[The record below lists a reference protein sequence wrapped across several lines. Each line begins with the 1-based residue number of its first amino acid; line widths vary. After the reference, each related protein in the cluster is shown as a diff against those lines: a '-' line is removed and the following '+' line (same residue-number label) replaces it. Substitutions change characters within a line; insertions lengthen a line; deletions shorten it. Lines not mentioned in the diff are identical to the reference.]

1 MYSSGINRQVN
12 NYIYDYIP
20 KWIRCKMKG
29 IGLDMK
35 HQIDKKILAIGLTAL
50 GVIILS
56 VSFIYLLFNGS
67 LFYKGIKEIVTV
79 SMPVFYGMILA
90 YLLAFIM
97 NYVEEKWLISLC
109 KPLKIKVT
117 PKSVSKI
124 RILSIAITL
133 VLSGLFIY
141 IFMIIVVPRVYESLQ
156 NITASFPVY
165 IDNLVRYIEW
175 LLVRYPEI
183 EDYILN
189 VMNEYSDKIYEAIT
203 QILPTMNEL
212 IRNLSK
218 GIIGF
223 LATLWDILIGLII
236 GIYILA
242 NKERFGG
249 QAKKIL
255 YAIYK
260 TERANNILSDIRFVD
275 KTFGGFLSGK
285 ILDSF
290 IIGIICFVCLQFI
303 GTPYPVLISVI
314 VGFTNIIP
322 FFGPFIGA
330 IPSALLIL
338 MVDPIQC
345 LYFVIFVFLLQQFDG
360 NFLGPKILGDSTG
373 LPSGFW
379 VIFSITIFGGL
390 FGFAGMIFGV
400 PLCAVVYA
408 FVKRA
413 VKKRLKQKDYPT
425 STEPYINLKE
435 VADKS
440 EFIMFDKSDAKYL
453 SARTALG
460 IGNIEIDKA
469 KKSDVK

>member
-1 MYSSGINRQVN
+1 MH
-12 NYIYDYIP
+12 
-20 KWIRCKMKG
+20 
-29 IGLDMK
+29 MK
-35 HQIDKKILAIGLTAL
+35 HQIDKKIITIGITAL
-50 GVIILS
+50 TVIILS
-56 VSFIYLLFNGS
+56 VCFIYLLFNGS
-67 LFYKGIKEIVTV
+67 IFYKGFKEVITV
-79 SMPVFYGMILA
+79 SMPVFYGLILA

-97 NYVEEKWLISLC
+97 NFVEEKWLIPLC

-117 PKSVSKI
+117 PKAVPKI
-124 RILSIAITL
+124 RILSISITL
-133 VLSGLFIY
+133 ILSGLFIY
-141 IFMIIVVPRVYESLQ
+141 IFSIIVVPRVYESLQ

-165 IDNLVRYIEW
+165 IDNLIHYIEW
-175 LLVRYPEI
+175 LLAKYPEI
-183 EDYILN
+183 ENNILN
-189 VMNEYSDKIYEAIT
+189 LMNEYSDKIYETIT
-203 QILPTMNEL
+203 QILPSMNEF
-212 IRNLSK
+212 IRNLSM
-218 GIIGF
+218 GVIGVIS
-223 LATLWDILIGLII
+223 TLWDILIGLII

-249 QAKKIL
+249 QIKKIL

-260 TERANNILSDIRFVD
+260 RENANNILADIRFID

-330 IPSALLIL
+330 IPSAILIL
-338 MVDPIQC
+338 MVDPMQC
-345 LYFVIFVFLLQQFDG
+345 LYFVIFVFILQQFDG

-400 PLCAVVYA
+400 PLCAVIYA
-408 FVKRA
+408 FVKRS
-413 VKKRLKQKDYPT
+413 VKKRLKKKDYPT
-425 STEPYINLKE
+425 STEPYINLKK
-435 VADKS
+435 VDSDS
-440 EFIMFDKSDAKYL
+440 EFVMFDKSDEKFL

-460 IGNIEIDKA
+460 IGNMDSVENSQKMPE
-469 KKSDVK
+469 

>member
-1 MYSSGINRQVN
+1 M
-12 NYIYDYIP
+12 
-20 KWIRCKMKG
+20 
-29 IGLDMK
+29 DMK
-35 HQIDKKILAIGLTAL
+35 HQIDKKILTVGIMAL
-50 GVIILS
+50 AVIVLS
-56 VSFIYLLFNGS
+56 VCFIYLLFNGS
-67 LFYKGIKEIVTV
+67 IFYRWFKEIITV
-79 SMPVFYGMILA
+79 SMPVFYGLILA

-97 NYVEEKWLISLC
+97 NFVEEKWLIPLC

-117 PKSVSKI
+117 PKSVPKI

-133 VLSGLFIY
+133 ILSGLFIY
-141 IFMIIVVPRVYESLQ
+141 VFMIIVIPRVYESLV

-165 IDNLVRYIEW
+165 IDNLIHYIEW
-175 LLVRYPEI
+175 LLVKYPDI
-183 EDYILN
+183 EDYILSLT
-189 VMNEYSDKIYEAIT
+189 NEYSDKIYETIT
-203 QILPTMNEL
+203 QILPSMNEF
-212 IRNLSK
+212 IKSLSK
-218 GIIGF
+218 GVIGF
-223 LATLWDILIGLII
+223 VATLWDILIGLII

-249 QAKKIL
+249 QIKKIL
-255 YAIYK
+255 YAIFRR
-260 TERANNILSDIRFVD
+260 ERANNILADTRFID

-303 GTPYPVLISVI
+303 GTPYSVLISVI

-330 IPSALLIL
+330 IPSAILIL

-345 LYFVIFVFLLQQFDG
+345 LYFVIFVFILQQFDG

-390 FGFAGMIFGV
+390 FGFAGMVFGV
-400 PLCAVVYA
+400 PLCAIIYEFIRR
-408 FVKRA
+408 FVRR
-413 VKKRLKQKDYPT
+413 RLKRKDLPT
-425 STEPYINLKE
+425 STEPYINLKKVIDE
-435 VADKS
+435 S
-440 EFIMFDKSDAKYL
+440 EFVMFDKSDDKYL

-460 IGNIEIDKA
+460 IGNME
-469 KKSDVK
+469 SSENSQNDVK

>member
-1 MYSSGINRQVN
+1 
-12 NYIYDYIP
+12 
-20 KWIRCKMKG
+20 
-29 IGLDMK
+29 MK
-35 HQIDKKILAIGLTAL
+35 HPMDNKILTIGLTAL

-56 VSFIYLLFNGS
+56 VCFIYLLFNGS
-67 LFYKGIKEIVTV
+67 LFYKGFKEIITV

-97 NYVEEKWLISLC
+97 NFVEEKWLIPLC
-109 KPLKIKVT
+109 KHLKIKVM
-117 PKSVSKI
+117 PKTVTKI
-124 RILSIAITL
+124 RILSITITL
-133 VLSGLFIY
+133 ILSGLFIY
-141 IFMIIVVPRVYESLQ
+141 VFMIIVVPRVYESLQ

-165 IDNLVRYIEW
+165 IDNLIHYIEW
-175 LLVRYPEI
+175 LLAKYPEI
-183 EDYILN
+183 ENYILN
-189 VMNEYSDKIYEAIT
+189 IMNDYSDKIYEAIT
-203 QILPTMNEL
+203 QILPTMNEF
-212 IRNLSK
+212 IRSLSLSV
-218 GIIGF
+218 IGF
-223 LATLWDILIGLII
+223 LATMWDILIGLII

-242 NKERFGG
+242 NKERFAG
-249 QAKKIL
+249 QIKKIM
-255 YAIYK
+255 YATLK
-260 TERANNILSDIRFVD
+260 TERANNILSDIRFID

-314 VGFTNIIP
+314 IGFTNVIP

-338 MVDPIQC
+338 MVDPMQC
-345 LYFVIFVFLLQQFDG
+345 LYFVIFVFILQQFDG

-408 FVKRA
+408 FINRS
-413 VKKRLKQKDYPT
+413 VKKRLKKKDYPT
-425 STEPYINLKE
+425 GTEPYINLKKITD
-435 VADKS
+435 A
-440 EFIMFDKSDAKYL
+440 EFVMFDKDDDRYL
-453 SARTALG
+453 TARTALG
-460 IGNIEIDKA
+460 IGNIDAADNSNKLDK
-469 KKSDVK
+469 

>member
-1 MYSSGINRQVN
+1 
-12 NYIYDYIP
+12 
-20 KWIRCKMKG
+20 
-29 IGLDMK
+29 MK
-35 HQIDKKILAIGLTAL
+35 HQLDNKILTIGLTVL

-56 VSFIYLLFNGS
+56 VCFIYLLFNGS
-67 LFYKGIKEIVTV
+67 LFYKGFKEIITV
-79 SMPVFYGMILA
+79 SMPVFYGLILA

-97 NYVEEKWLISLC
+97 NFVEEKWLIPLC

-117 PKSVSKI
+117 QKAVFKI

-133 VLSGLFIY
+133 ILSGLFIY
-141 IFMIIVVPRVYESLQ
+141 VFMIIVVPRVYESLQ

-165 IDNLVRYIEW
+165 INNLFHYIDW
-175 LLVRYPEI
+175 LLAKYPVI

-189 VMNEYSDKIYEAIT
+189 IMNEYSDKIYETIT
-203 QILPTMNEL
+203 QILPTMNEF
-212 IRNLSK
+212 IKSLSQ
-218 GIIGF
+218 GVIGF
-223 LATLWDILIGLII
+223 LATMWDILIGLII

-249 QAKKIL
+249 QIKKIM
-255 YAIYK
+255 YAILK
-260 TERANNILSDIRFVD
+260 TDCANNILADIRFID

-290 IIGIICFVCLQFI
+290 IIGVICFVCLQFI

-322 FFGPFIGA
+322 FFGPLIGA
-330 IPSALLIL
+330 IPCALLIL
-338 MVDPIQC
+338 MVDPMQC
-345 LYFVIFVFLLQQFDG
+345 LYFVIFVFILQQFDG

-408 FVKRA
+408 FINRS
-413 VKKRLKQKDYPT
+413 VKKRLKKKNYPT
-425 STEPYINLKE
+425 GTELYINLKKIDGD
-435 VADKS
+435 A
-440 EFIMFDKSDAKYL
+440 EFVMFDKTDDRYL
-453 SARTALG
+453 TARTALG
-460 IGNIEIDKA
+460 TANPDCADNSKNPDK
-469 KKSDVK
+469 

>member
-1 MYSSGINRQVN
+1 
-12 NYIYDYIP
+12 
-20 KWIRCKMKG
+20 
-29 IGLDMK
+29 MK
-35 HQIDKKILAIGLTAL
+35 HQLDKKIFIIGLTAL
-50 GVIILS
+50 SVIILS
-56 VSFIYLLFNGS
+56 VCFIYLLFNGS
-67 LFYKGIKEIVTV
+67 LFYKGFKEVITV
-79 SMPVFYGMILA
+79 SMPVFYGLILA

-97 NYVEEKWLISLC
+97 NFVEEKWLIPLC
-109 KPLKIKVT
+109 KLLKINVT
-117 PKSVSKI
+117 PKSISKI

-141 IFMIIVVPRVYESLQ
+141 IFMIIVIPRVYESLQ
-156 NITASFPVY
+156 SITASFPVY
-165 IDNLVRYIEW
+165 IDNLIHYIEW
-175 LLVRYPEI
+175 LLSRYPEL

-189 VMNEYSDKIYEAIT
+189 LMNDYSDKIYEAIT
-203 QILPTMNEL
+203 QILPSMNVF
-212 IRNLSK
+212 IKNLSK
-218 GIIGF
+218 GVIGF
-223 LATLWDILIGLII
+223 VATLWDILIGLII

-249 QAKKIL
+249 QIKKII
-255 YAIYK
+255 YAVFK
-260 TERANNILSDIRFVD
+260 TERANHILSDVRFID

-290 IIGIICFVCLQFI
+290 IIGVICFVCLQFI

-330 IPSALLIL
+330 IPSAILIL
-338 MVDPIQC
+338 MVDPIQA
-345 LYFVIFVFLLQQFDG
+345 LYFIIFVFILQQFDG

-400 PLCAVVYA
+400 PLCAIIYEFIRR
-408 FVKRA
+408 FVR
-413 VKKRLKQKDYPT
+413 KRLKKKDYPIG
-425 STEPYINLKE
+425 TEPYINLKKVE
-435 VADKS
+435 GES
-440 EFIMFDKSDAKYL
+440 EFIMFDKSDDNYL

-460 IGNIEIDKA
+460 IGNMDSVEN
-469 KKSDVK
+469 SVK

>member
-1 MYSSGINRQVN
+1 
-12 NYIYDYIP
+12 
-20 KWIRCKMKG
+20 
-29 IGLDMK
+29 MK

-56 VSFIYLLFNGS
+56 VCFIYLLFNGS
-67 LFYKGIKEIVTV
+67 LFYRGFKEIITV
-79 SMPVFYGMILA
+79 SMPVFYGLILA

-97 NYVEEKWLISLC
+97 NFVEEKWLIPLC

-124 RILSIAITL
+124 RVLSIAITL
-133 VLSGLFIY
+133 LLSGLFIY
-141 IFMIIVVPRVYESLQ
+141 IFLIIVVPRVYESLQ

-165 IDNLVRYIEW
+165 IDNLIHYVEW
-175 LLVRYPEI
+175 LLAKNPEI
-183 EDYILN
+183 EEYILN
-189 VMNEYSDKIYEAIT
+189 LMNEYSDKIYETIT

-212 IRNLSK
+212 IRNLSMGVI
-218 GIIGF
+218 GII
-223 LATLWDILIGLII
+223 ATLWDILIGLII

-249 QAKKIL
+249 QAKKIM
-255 YAIYK
+255 YAIFK
-260 TERANNILSDIRFVD
+260 TESANNILSDIRFID

-290 IIGIICFVCLQFI
+290 IIGVICFVCLQFI

-345 LYFVIFVFLLQQFDG
+345 LYFVIFVFILQQFDG

-408 FVKRA
+408 FINRS
-413 VKKRLKQKDYPT
+413 VKKRLKKKDYPT
-425 STEPYINLKE
+425 GTGPYINLKKIDE
-435 VADKS
+435 DAAFV
-440 EFIMFDKSDAKYL
+440 MFDKTDDRYL
-453 SARTALG
+453 TARTALG
-460 IGNIEIDKA
+460 IGNLDSVDNSKNRDK
-469 KKSDVK
+469 

>member
-1 MYSSGINRQVN
+1 
-12 NYIYDYIP
+12 
-20 KWIRCKMKG
+20 
-29 IGLDMK
+29 MK

-56 VSFIYLLFNGS
+56 VCFIYLLFNGS
-67 LFYKGIKEIVTV
+67 LFYRGFKEIITV
-79 SMPVFYGMILA
+79 SMPVFYGLILA

-97 NYVEEKWLISLC
+97 NFVEEKWLIPLC
-109 KPLKIKVT
+109 KPLKIIVT
-117 PKSVSKI
+117 PKTVSKI
-124 RILSIAITL
+124 RVLSIAITL
-133 VLSGLFIY
+133 LLSGLFIY
-141 IFMIIVVPRVYESLQ
+141 IFLIIVVPRVYESLQ

-165 IDNLVRYIEW
+165 IDNLIHYVEW
-175 LLVRYPEI
+175 LLAKNPEI
-183 EDYILN
+183 EEYILN
-189 VMNEYSDKIYEAIT
+189 LMNEYSDKIYETIT

-212 IRNLSK
+212 IRNLSMGVI
-218 GIIGF
+218 GII
-223 LATLWDILIGLII
+223 ATLWDILIGLII

-249 QAKKIL
+249 QAKKIM
-255 YAIYK
+255 YAIFK
-260 TERANNILSDIRFVD
+260 TESANNILSDIRFID

-290 IIGIICFVCLQFI
+290 IIGVICFVCLQFI

-345 LYFVIFVFLLQQFDG
+345 LYFVIFVFILQQFDG

-408 FVKRA
+408 FINRS
-413 VKKRLKQKDYPT
+413 VKKRLKKKDYPT
-425 STEPYINLKE
+425 GTGPYINLKKIDE
-435 VADKS
+435 DAAFV
-440 EFIMFDKSDAKYL
+440 MFDKTDDRYL
-453 SARTALG
+453 TARTALG
-460 IGNIEIDKA
+460 IGNLDSVDNSKNRDK
-469 KKSDVK
+469 

>member
-1 MYSSGINRQVN
+1 
-12 NYIYDYIP
+12 
-20 KWIRCKMKG
+20 
-29 IGLDMK
+29 MK
-35 HQIDKKILAIGLTAL
+35 HQIDKKILTIGLTAL

-56 VSFIYLLFNGS
+56 VCFIYLLFNGS
-67 LFYKGIKEIVTV
+67 LFYKGFKELITV
-79 SMPVFYGMILA
+79 SMPVFYGLILA

-97 NYVEEKWLISLC
+97 NFVEEKWLIPLC
-109 KPLKIKVT
+109 KPLKVKVT

-124 RILSIAITL
+124 RLISITITL
-133 VLSGLFIY
+133 ILSGLFIY
-141 IFMIIVVPRVYESLQ
+141 VFLILVIPRVYDSIQ
-156 NITASFPVY
+156 NIMASFPVY
-165 IDNLVRYIEW
+165 IDNLIHYVEW
-175 LLVRYPEI
+175 LLVKYPEI
-183 EDYILN
+183 EEYILN
-189 VMNEYSDKIYEAIT
+189 LMNEYSDKIYEAFT

-212 IRNLSK
+212 IRNLSM
-218 GIIGF
+218 GVIGVI
-223 LATLWDILIGLII
+223 ATLWDILIGLII

-242 NKERFGG
+242 NKERFAG
-249 QAKKIL
+249 QIKKIL
-255 YAIYK
+255 YAVFK
-260 TERANNILSDIRFVD
+260 TERANNLLSDIRFID

-290 IIGIICFVCLQFI
+290 IIGVICFVCLQFI

-330 IPSALLIL
+330 IPSAILIL
-338 MVDPIQC
+338 MVNPMQC

-408 FVKRA
+408 FIKRA
-413 VKKRLKQKDYPT
+413 VKKRLKKKDYPT
-425 STEPYINLKE
+425 STEPYINLKKVE
-435 VADKS
+435 SES
-440 EFIMFDKSDAKYL
+440 EFVMFDKSDANYL

-460 IGNIEIDKA
+460 IGNMETDNINNKKA
-469 KKSDVK
+469 K

>member
-1 MYSSGINRQVN
+1 
-12 NYIYDYIP
+12 
-20 KWIRCKMKG
+20 
-29 IGLDMK
+29 MK
-35 HQIDKKILAIGLTAL
+35 HQIDKKILTIGLTAL
-50 GVIILS
+50 GVIVLS
-56 VSFIYLLFNGS
+56 VCFIYLLFNGS
-67 LFYKGIKEIVTV
+67 IFYKGFKEFIAV
-79 SMPVFYGMILA
+79 SMPVFYGLILA

-97 NYVEEKWLISLC
+97 NFVEEKWLIPLC
-109 KPLKIKVT
+109 KPLKIIVT

-124 RILSIAITL
+124 RVLSIAITL
-133 VLSGLFIY
+133 ILSGLFIY
-141 IFMIIVVPRVYESLQ
+141 IFMILIVPRVYESLQ

-165 IDNLVRYIEW
+165 IDNLIHYVEW
-175 LLVRYPEI
+175 LLAKYPEI

-189 VMNEYSDKIYEAIT
+189 LMNEYSDKIYEAIT
-203 QILPTMNEL
+203 QILPTMNEF
-212 IRNLSK
+212 IKSLSLSV
-218 GIIGF
+218 IGF

-249 QAKKIL
+249 QIKKIL
-255 YAIYK
+255 YAIFK
-260 TERANNILSDIRFVD
+260 TERANNILADIRFID

-290 IIGIICFVCLQFI
+290 IIGVICFVCLQFI

-330 IPSALLIL
+330 IPSTLLIL

-408 FVKRA
+408 FIKRA
-413 VKKRLKQKDYPT
+413 VKRRLKKKDYPT
-425 STEPYINLKE
+425 STEPYINLKKVE
-435 VADKS
+435 SES
-440 EFIMFDKSDAKYL
+440 EFVMFDKSDDNYL
-453 SARTALG
+453 SSRTALG
-460 IGNIEIDKA
+460 IGNMETMDNNMKNKA
-469 KKSDVK
+469 N

>member
-1 MYSSGINRQVN
+1 
-12 NYIYDYIP
+12 
-20 KWIRCKMKG
+20 
-29 IGLDMK
+29 MK

-56 VSFIYLLFNGS
+56 VCFIYLLFNGS
-67 LFYKGIKEIVTV
+67 LFYRGFKEIITV
-79 SMPVFYGMILA
+79 SMPVFYGLILA

-97 NYVEEKWLISLC
+97 NFVEEKWLIPLC

-117 PKSVSKI
+117 PKTVSKI
-124 RILSIAITL
+124 RVLSIAITL
-133 VLSGLFIY
+133 LLSGLFIY
-141 IFMIIVVPRVYESLQ
+141 IFLIIVVPRVYESLQ

-165 IDNLVRYIEW
+165 IDNLIHYVEW
-175 LLVRYPEI
+175 LLAKNPEI
-183 EDYILN
+183 EEYILN
-189 VMNEYSDKIYEAIT
+189 LMNEYSDKIYETIT

-212 IRNLSK
+212 IRNLSMGVI
-218 GIIGF
+218 GII
-223 LATLWDILIGLII
+223 ATLWDILIGLII

-249 QAKKIL
+249 QAKKIM
-255 YAIYK
+255 YAIFK
-260 TERANNILSDIRFVD
+260 TESANNILSDIRFID

-290 IIGIICFVCLQFI
+290 IIGVICFVCLQFI

-345 LYFVIFVFLLQQFDG
+345 LYFVIFVFILQQFDG

-408 FVKRA
+408 FINRS
-413 VKKRLKQKDYPT
+413 VKKRLKKKDYPT
-425 STEPYINLKE
+425 GTGPYINLKKIDE
-435 VADKS
+435 DAAFV
-440 EFIMFDKSDAKYL
+440 MFDKTDDRYL
-453 SARTALG
+453 TARTALG
-460 IGNIEIDKA
+460 IGNLDSVDNSKNRDK
-469 KKSDVK
+469 

>member
-1 MYSSGINRQVN
+1 
-12 NYIYDYIP
+12 
-20 KWIRCKMKG
+20 
-29 IGLDMK
+29 MK
-35 HQIDKKILAIGLTAL
+35 HQIDKKIITIGLTAL

-56 VSFIYLLFNGS
+56 VCFIYLLFNGS
-67 LFYKGIKEIVTV
+67 LFYKWFKELITV

-97 NYVEEKWLISLC
+97 NFVEEKWLVPLC
-109 KPLKIKVT
+109 KPLKIKIT
-117 PKSVSKI
+117 PKSVSRI
-124 RILSIAITL
+124 RIASIAITL
-133 VLSGLFIY
+133 ILSGLFIY
-141 IFMIIVVPRVYESLQ
+141 VFMIIVIPRVYESLQ

-165 IDNLVRYIEW
+165 IDNLVHYIEW
-175 LLVRYPEI
+175 LLAKYPEI

-189 VMNEYSDKIYEAIT
+189 IMNDYSDKVYEAVT
-203 QILPTMNEL
+203 QILPTMNEF
-212 IRNLSK
+212 IKSLSMSV
-218 GIIGF
+218 ISF

-249 QAKKIL
+249 QIKKIM
-255 YAIYK
+255 YAVFNR
-260 TERANNILSDIRFVD
+260 ERANNILSDIRFID

-338 MVDPIQC
+338 MVDPMQC

-408 FVKRA
+408 FIKRA
-413 VKKRLKQKDYPT
+413 VKKRLKKKDFPT
-425 STEPYINLKE
+425 NTEPYINLKKVTNE
-435 VADKS
+435 S
-440 EFIMFDKSDAKYL
+440 EFIMFDKSDEKYL
-453 SARTALG
+453 STRTALG
-460 IGNIEIDKA
+460 IGNVTETVPNDKKGA
-469 KKSDVK
+469 E

>member
-1 MYSSGINRQVN
+1 
-12 NYIYDYIP
+12 
-20 KWIRCKMKG
+20 
-29 IGLDMK
+29 MK
-35 HQIDKKILAIGLTAL
+35 HQIDRKILTIGFTAL

-56 VSFIYLLFNGS
+56 VCFIYLLFNGS
-67 LFYKGIKEIVTV
+67 LFSRWFGEVVTV

-97 NYVEEKWLISLC
+97 NYVEEKWLVPLC
-109 KPLKIKVT
+109 KRLKIAIN
-117 PKSVSKI
+117 PKTVSKI
-124 RILSIAITL
+124 RILSITLTL
-133 VLSGLFIY
+133 VMSGLFIY

-165 IDNLVRYIEW
+165 IDNLVHYVEW
-175 LLVRYPEI
+175 LLAKYPEI

-189 VMNEYSDKIYEAIT
+189 IMNDYSDKIYETIT
-203 QILPTMNEL
+203 QILPTMNEFVL
-212 IRNLSK
+212 NLSK
-218 GIIGF
+218 GVIGF

-249 QAKKIL
+249 QIKKII
-255 YAIYK
+255 YAIFK
-260 TERANNILSDIRFVD
+260 TERANNLLADIRFID

-314 VGFTNIIP
+314 VGFTNVIP

-338 MVDPIQC
+338 MVDPMQC
-345 LYFVIFVFLLQQFDG
+345 LYFIIFVFILQQFDG

-400 PLCAVVYA
+400 PLCAVIYA
-408 FVKRA
+408 FIKRS
-413 VKKRLKQKDYPT
+413 VKKKLKQKDYPT
-425 STEPYINLKE
+425 NTEPYINLKE
-435 VADKS
+435 IANES
-440 EFIMFDKSDAKYL
+440 EFVMFDKSDKKYL

-460 IGNIEIDKA
+460 IGNTTETAKAPKSVDK
-469 KKSDVK
+469 